1 MRNFLKER
9 REQLGK
15 ELLPKSEKIL
25 AEIKPLLANH
35 GALLQG
41 AVIAELAAIWIGGH
55 APEIREEM
63 NKIFFETVESMI
75 SLHDPWAEK

>member
-1 MRNFLKER
+1 MRDFLKER
-9 REQLGK
+9 HKQLGK

-25 AEIKPLLANH
+25 AEIRPLLANQ

-41 AVIAELAAIWIGGH
+41 AVIAELGAIWIGGH
-55 APEIREEM
+55 DPAIRAKM
-63 NKIFFETVESMI
+63 RKIFFETVESMV